1 MQIQPQ
7 PLETLLKLRREYIT
21 SIGCVCERR
30 QQLLHQLQS
39 APQLLGNDSREI
51 GSHLCFM
58 EEITEQ
64 LQQCVTQEDE
74 LLFEF
79 SGTVSLTVSRQGASS
94 SLTGMTLPCT
104 HLTLQLSFACDMFEV
119 TERQQIMACL
129 RTRQA
134 SHVMVIR

>member
-1 MQIQPQ
+1 MQIQPHSLQ
-7 PLETLLKLRREYIT
+7 NFLKLRREYIT
-21 SIGCVCERR
+21 NVACVCKRQ

-51 GSHLCFM
+51 GSRLCVM

-79 SGTVSLTVSRQGASS
+79 SGTVSLTVSRHEASS
-94 SLTGMTLPCT
+94 SLTGTLHCM
-104 HLTLQLSFACDMFEV
+104 HLTLQLLFACDMLEM
-119 TERQQIMACL
+119 TEGHQIMACL
-129 RTRQA
+129 RT
-134 SHVMVIR
+134 